1 MSEEVK
7 DPIALFVAKI
17 LMECKDAR
25 WRDYCPP
32 RVVAFKRL
40 SKQ

>member
-7 DPIALFVAKI
+7 DPLAILVAKI
-17 LMECKDAR
+17 LTECEVK